1 MVSDVDRRCYAAL
14 FDRAGTRGSIRST
27 SGGGGDSSRG
37 SMESTWTRSLEGKQC
52 ADELPRDDELHG
64 RVPLH
69 ERHRVGGAA
78 GGG

>member
-1 MVSDVDRRCYAAL
+1 
-14 FDRAGTRGSIRST
+14 
-27 SGGGGDSSRG
+27 
-37 SMESTWTRSLEGKQC
+37 MESTWTRSSEGKQC

-78 GGG
+78 GGGRGHQSVRLNDRRWRRVGFYFILQHG